1 MLQLSNLLSDYQA
14 YPTSVQFSEVLGKP
28 PLPAITVCNMN
39 PYSSRATKASSKYAA
54 AYAHYYQQ
62 HGEPPEPSRFMEH
75 FGTQATLEVG
85 NKKDVLIRAC
95 HWSGNGSKV
104 LQTTPCHYKKDI
116 RLSLIPDYLSC
127 YSIDKHDSNS
137 TRPEALTLL
146 LYLDNFADL
155 PGKLLMPLN
164 INNYRTGVL
173 GVKVIIHQP
182 GSAPLPSGGNQL
194 VVGPGLQ
201 TFISLGGTHT
211 VRASEPYGY
220 CVRNKTIP
228 VRGTSGKLLVYN
240 SVSCCNLR
248 TKEEIRRRCDCE
260 LATPLPKLWKEV
272 PYCNQNVNGSSST
285 FEANPDCHGGFAKI
299 DFAKLCEG
307 CYSPCE
313 EVQYS
318 FKVSQAK
325 WPDLF
330 HTLSLYEQYIR
341 NTSIES
347 DFVEYDKI
355 LTLAKNNNVSEALT
369 KLHSTSLIQD
379 NFIKLTLRMEGD
391 YHTKVTEA
399 PKYSVYNL
407 ISSIGGTTSFWIG
420 ISWVTFFEIF
430 EMLFEVFLYLCSS
443 EQRTSPTEIGVKEQK
458 GKKDQLAMDSC
469 VTNA

>member
-1 MLQLSNLLSDYQA
+1 MENLG
-14 YPTSVQFSEVLGKP
+14 VQE
-28 PLPAITVCNMN
+28 I
-39 PYSSRATKASSKYAA
+39 
-54 AYAHYYQQ
+54 
-62 HGEPPEPSRFMEH
+62 
-75 FGTQATLEVG
+75 LEVG

-104 LQTTPCHYKKDI
+104 LQSTPCHDEQDI

-127 YSIDKHDSNS
+127 YTIEKHDTNS
-137 TRPEALTLL
+137 MLPQALTLL
-146 LYLDNFADL
+146 LYVDNFAEL

-164 INNYRTGVL
+164 INDDRTGVL

-182 GSAPLPSGGNQL
+182 GSAPLPSGGNEL

-201 TFISLGGTHT
+201 TFVSLSGTHQ
-211 VRASEPYGY
+211 VRAAEPYGY
-220 CVRNKTIP
+220 CVTNKTIP
-228 VRGTSGKLLVYN
+228 VREANGKPLVYN

-248 TKEEIRRRCDCE
+248 IKEEIRRRCDCE
-260 LATPLPKLWKEV
+260 LALPLPKLWKEV

-285 FEANPDCHGGFAKI
+285 FEANPECMAGFEKL
-299 DFAKLCEG
+299 DFAELCEG

-313 EVQYS
+313 EIQYS

-341 NTSIES
+341 ETSIES
-347 DFVEYDKI
+347 DFVEYEEI
-355 LTLAKNNNVSEALT
+355 LTLAKNNNVSEALA
-369 KLHSTSLIQD
+369 KLQSTSLIQD
-379 NFIKLTLRMEGD
+379 NFIKLTLHLEGD
-391 YHTKVTEA
+391 YYTTVTEA
-399 PKYSVYNL
+399 PKYSIYNL
-407 ISSIGGTTSFWIG
+407 ISSIGGTTNLWIG